1 MTFVLQSLCM
11 LLNLVEH
18 SRNCRNAI
26 LTSTVQKSS
35 TGNYRVPGS
44 SSSISSDDSGVD
56 EEISVLDA
64 FVEMFVCRERAAKKE
79 EQHTD
84 NILTK
89 GPEGPGTSSN
99 QKGENGGSQDKNSQD
114 SEGSSLQDTIDKLI
128 QTAGKHMENSL
139 IAAYISLLLAY
150 LIMDN
155 PVSLIASLC
164 RIKKLHSTVIYLLIG
179 FYFYYCLDGR

>member
-1 MTFVLQSLCM
+1 M

-18 SRNCRNAI
+18 SRSCRNAI

-44 SSSISSDDSGVD
+44 SSSIASDDSGVD

-64 FVEMFVCRERAAKKE
+64 FVEMFLCRERAAKKE

-89 GPEGPGTSSN
+89 GPDTKGPEEPGTSSN

-155 PVSLIASLC
+155 PVSLFTSCC
-164 RIKKLHSTVIYLLIG
+164 RIECTNGTAHLLIE
-179 FYFYYCLDGR
+179 FYFIIV

>member
-1 MTFVLQSLCM
+1 M

-18 SRNCRNAI
+18 SRPCRDAI
-26 LTSTVQKSS
+26 LSSTLQKSS
-35 TGNYRVPGS
+35 SGLYRVLESTSPHELS
-44 SSSISSDDSGVD
+44 QNAC

-79 EQHTD
+79 ESNTD

-89 GPEGPGTSSN
+89 GPGEPSSPT
-99 QKGENGGSQDKNSQD
+99 QRGDKDGASQDKNSQD

-155 PVSLIASLC
+155 PV
-164 RIKKLHSTVIYLLIG
+164 
-179 FYFYYCLDGR
+179 

>member
-1 MTFVLQSLCM
+1 M

-18 SRNCRNAI
+18 SRACRNAI
-26 LTSTVQKSS
+26 LSSSVHKSS
-35 TGNYRVPGS
+35 VGNYRVSDLS
-44 SSSISSDDSGVD
+44 SSAGSNDSGVD
-56 EEISVLDA
+56 EEIPVLDA
-64 FVEMFVCRERAAKKE
+64 FVEMFLCRERAAKTE

-89 GPEGPGTSSN
+89 GPGDSNSSGQTGDSSSGN
-99 QKGENGGSQDKNSQD
+99 SSQDKNSQD

-150 LIMDN
+150 IIMDN
-155 PVSLIASLC
+155 PVSPRFL
-164 RIKKLHSTVIYLLIG
+164 K
-179 FYFYYCLDGR
+179 